1 MSDTNYIL
9 EKEAQKKRFDFGKNW
24 KKFLEGVNNQHIEN
38 SKEKLLQGLEMKHL
52 EGKSFLD
59 VGSGS
64 GLSSLSAKMSGAHV
78 FSFDYDE
85 HSVFST
91 QYLKNKFFNEDPDWE
106 IEKGSVIDKNYMES
120 LGKFDIVYSW
130 GVLHHT
136 GHLKVA
142 LENVNQNVKKGG
154 YLFIAIY
161 NDQGVRSR
169 IWKRLKKTYV
179 NFKMTR
185 PLFIALGYFL
195 FWFPQ
200 FVKGIVTGKPFF
212 QKDYKKK
219 RGMSLH
225 HDIVDW
231 MGGYPF
237 EVATRE
243 NIINLYENK
252 GYKLKKLISCGK
264 KLGCNEY
271 VFKKI
276 T

>member
-1 MSDTNYIL
+1 MSEYLLRD
-9 EKEAQKKRFDFGKNW
+9 EAQKKRFDFGKNW
-24 KKFLEGVNNQHIEN
+24 KNFLDGINNQHIEN
-38 SKEKLLQGLEMKHL
+38 SKEKLLQGLEMQHL
-52 EGKSFLD
+52 KGKSFLD

-64 GLSSLSAKMSGAHV
+64 GLSSLSARISGARV
-78 FSFDYDE
+78 YSFDFDE

-91 QYLKNKFFNEDPDWE
+91 QYLKNKFFKEDPDWQ
-106 IEKGSVIDKNYMES
+106 IEKGSVLDKDYMES

-136 GHLKVA
+136 GHMKTA
-142 LENVNQNVKKGG
+142 LENVNQNVKNGG
-154 YLFIAIY
+154 FLFIAIY

-169 IWKRLKKTYV
+169 IWKVLKKTYV
-179 NFKMTR
+179 NLKMTR
-185 PLFIALGYFL
+185 PLFIALGYLL

-200 FVKGIVTGKPFF
+200 LIKGIVTGKPNF

-243 NIINLYENK
+243 TIINLYEK
-252 GYKLKKLISCGK
+252 QGYKLQNLISCGN
-264 KLGCNEY
+264 KLGCNEF

>member
-1 MSDTNYIL
+1 MSITNYTL
-9 EKEAQKKRFDFGKNW
+9 EKEAQQKRFDFGKNW
-24 KKFLEGVNNQHIEN
+24 KNFLEGINNQHIEN
-38 SKEKLLQGLEMKHL
+38 SKGKLLEGLEMNHL
-52 EGKSFLD
+52 KGKSFLD

-64 GLSSLSAKMSGAHV
+64 GLSSLSAKISGARV

-106 IEKGSVIDKNYMES
+106 IEKGSVLDKNYMES

-136 GHLKVA
+136 GHLKAA
-142 LENVNQNVKKGG
+142 LENVNQNVKRGG

-169 IWKRLKKTYV
+169 IWKGLKKTYV
-179 NFKMTR
+179 NIKMTR
-185 PLFIALGYFL
+185 PLFIALGYIL

-200 FVKGIVTGKPFF
+200 FVKGILTGKPNF

-243 NIINLYENK
+243 TIINIYEK
-252 GYKLKKLISCGK
+252 QGYKLNKLISCGK